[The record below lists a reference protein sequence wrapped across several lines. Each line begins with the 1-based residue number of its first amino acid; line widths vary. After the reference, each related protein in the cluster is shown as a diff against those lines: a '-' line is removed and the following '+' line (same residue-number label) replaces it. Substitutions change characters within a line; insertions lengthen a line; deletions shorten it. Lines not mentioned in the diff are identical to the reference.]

1 MSRKSP
7 SKGLSK
13 DTQNLINQMMKDK
26 KITWK
31 KQKEITKAMSVGQ
44 ALPVERKLSEF
55 MTSVAREHFFILA
68 NYLF

>member
-1 MSRKSP
+1 MSQNRKSP
-7 SKGLSK
+7 SKTLSK

-44 ALPVERKLSEF
+44 ALPVERKLSN
-55 MTSVAREHFFILA
+55 TQ
-68 NYLF
+68 

>member
-1 MSRKSP
+1 MSQNRKSP
-7 SKGLSK
+7 SKTLSK

-44 ALPVERKLSEF
+44 ALPVERKLSN
-55 MTSVAREHFFILA
+55 TL
-68 NYLF
+68 

>member
-1 MSRKSP
+1 MSQNRKSP
-7 SKGLSK
+7 SKKLSK

-44 ALPVERKLSEF
+44 ALPVERKLSE
-55 MTSVAREHFFILA
+55 
-68 NYLF
+68 